1 MDSVPAWRPSVAA
14 GFWPGAAPKAA
25 SACPPEHAV
34 SPGIARLKRRSEFL
48 RVAKAR
54 RKWAA
59 PGLVLQAREA
69 EGGPSANEPAV
80 RVGFTVSRKVGNAV
94 ARNRARRR
102 LRAAAERVMPVHA
115 MRGYDFVLIG
125 RAATLERPF
134 AALVA
139 DLETALRR
147 LRAYR
152 ETDGGERPPW
162 AERVETK

>member
-1 MDSVPAWRPSVAA
+1 MA
-14 GFWPGAAPKAA
+14 G
-25 SACPPEHAV
+25 
-34 SPGIARLKRRSEFL
+34 
-48 RVAKAR
+48 AR

-69 EGGPSANEPAV
+69 EGGPSAKEPTV
-80 RVGFTVSRKVGNAV
+80 RVGYTVSRKVGNAV

-115 MRGYDFVLIG
+115 KVGHDFVLIG

-147 LRAYR
+147 LRAHR
-152 ETDGGERPPW
+152 ETDGGEAPPR
-162 AERVETK
+162 AKRVEMK